1 MGETRPQRFGLM
13 PVAAIAAAGLLL
25 PPVLLFGQGDDPLS
39 RDIAGSEITYFVAEG
54 DSLSSVGARF
64 GVDASRLAAA
74 NALTPRSRLVAGQT
88 MRVDGRH
95 IVPALPDWGIVVNIP
110 QRFLFYAEE
119 GKRVLAFPVAVGK
132 RDWRTPTGRFQIA
145 TRERHPVWDVPLSI
159 QAEMRRLGHRVL
171 TKVPPG
177 PDNPLGDYWM
187 GLSGSGCGI
196 HGTNA
201 PASIYGFRTHGCIR
215 LHPSD
220 VGELFDRAVVGLSVE
235 IVYRPVL
242 VAKTDDGAVFVEVN
256 PDPYRKAP
264 DALGLI
270 RGLAAQSGLE
280 DEIDW
285 GLVARAVEKK
295 EGSPRRVDRSGE
307 VLIEPLRISSRP
319 GERLMQMPHERQ
331 RGPRQAGAD

>member
-1 MGETRPQRFGLM
+1 M
-13 PVAAIAAAGLLL
+13 AAA
-25 PPVLLFGQGDDPLS
+25 VAMLLFPVPVSGRDEPPLS
-39 RDIAGSEITYFVAEG
+39 RHVVGSEIAYSAAEG

-64 GVDASRLAAA
+64 GVDVAALASA
-74 NALTPRSRLVAGQT
+74 NGLTSRSRLVPGQKL
-88 MRVDGRH
+88 RVDGRH
-95 IVPALPDWGIVVNIP
+95 LVPALPEWGIVVNIP

-119 GKRVLAFPVAVGK
+119 GKPVLAFPVAVGK
-132 RDWRTPTGRFQIA
+132 RDWKTPTGRFEIA
-145 TRERHPVWDVPLSI
+145 TRERHPVWDVPVSI
-159 QAEMRRLGHRVL
+159 QAEMRRLGHRAL

-220 VGELFDRAVVGLSVE
+220 VAELFDRVVVGLSVE

-242 VAKTDDGAVFVEVN
+242 LAKTDDGAIFVEVN
-256 PDPYRKAP
+256 PDPYRKVL
-264 DALGLI
+264 DSVGVIRAL
-270 RGLAAQSGLE
+270 ATQSGLE
-280 DEIDW
+280 GEIDW
-285 GLVARAVEKK
+285 DLVASAAKEKQ
-295 EGSPRRVDRSGE
+295 GTARRVDRSGA
-307 VLIEPLRISSRP
+307 VLIEPLRTLSRP

-331 RGPRQAGAD
+331 RGPRQAVAD